1 MIACYN
7 EDLDL
12 LRGTLTI
19 LSQHKMA
26 KKRYMVYLAMEAHE
40 VGCDKKAETLIQE
53 FGHLFKQMGFTQHK
67 LRPFEAKG
75 KGSNVSWCVEHLE
88 ATFWKKSGINPD
100 NVFITNMD
108 ADSWIHE
115 AYFTEIDIHLQKE
128 NEVYTYIFS
137 PPQIFTR
144 NHM

>member
-12 LRGTLTI
+12 LRGTLTV

-40 VGCDKKAETLIQE
+40 VGGDKKAEILIQE
-53 FGHLFKQMGFTQHK
+53 FSHLFKQMGFTQHK

-100 NVFITNMD
+100 NIFITNMD
-108 ADSWIHE
+108 ADSWIH
-115 AYFTEIDIHLQKE
+115 
-128 NEVYTYIFS
+128 
-137 PPQIFTR
+137 
-144 NHM
+144 